1 MNSEI
6 LKVKRNCKYLESVSL
21 YYSTKLKKV
30 LSLEDFDNFN
40 NYVEEVA
47 AKQKSKMIKDNNKKL
62 NKLILRKFGT
72 LVRCNVFNYSDKQ
85 LTEQECFA

>member
-72 LVRCNVFNYSDKQ
+72 LVRCNVFYYSDKQ